1 MVITILAIG
10 FVGIIIGTSV
20 PHNPHPHAHAHQ
32 VHVAPPPVVH
42 HRGSHTVVVK
52 NKRPVVVN
60 KHRPQKPPAKPNKR
74 PNHRR

>member
-10 FVGIIIGTSV
+10 FVGIVIGTSV

-42 HRGSHTVVVK
+42 RHHSKRVVVVK
-52 NKRPVVVN
+52 SKPAPKKGHNQRPARKHHKR
-60 KHRPQKPPAKPNKR
+60 
-74 PNHRR
+74 